1 MSADS
6 PRRGSR
12 SAGTV
17 VRPQAAGDKSYME
30 SVVDFLQAVPQAYSG
45 SKTEDREKIVWA
57 RFESTDV
64 NDISY
69 NSEYAEHRCSEAPIL
84 LIIGYSNGVQIWN
97 LPSSGEAQEVLSI
110 RQGPVRVL
118 RVLPTPIS
126 GNHQSDSF
134 ADKRPLVAMCDGSS
148 STQPYCTVNLTSLKT
163 GEQAHSIGFKS
174 QVYDIHFNKRIV
186 VIALQEKVAA
196 FDAST
201 FQHRFWI
208 TSCFPC
214 PGPHM
219 NPLALGTRWLAYAD
233 KKLVPTHQSRGGMT
247 GNGIQSY
254 AATVISA
261 AKTITKGLSMFGETV
276 GRLTGNKAQAPSEV
290 KSTSPSKTTL
300 NRTGLVPGIVTIV
313 DTLVVAEGEQVNV
326 QDDNDGSAFVAHFP
340 AHNGEP
346 IAAMEFDPSGQ
357 LLVTADILGHTFHVF
372 RILPHPWSSSQG
384 AVHHLYCLHR
394 GDTTAKVQNI
404 SYTLDSRWVAV
415 STLRG
420 TTHVFPV
427 TTYGG
432 PVSVRTH
439 TSARVVNRASRFHKS
454 AGLDEIEQTQTG
466 RHSPVPGSSGSPQ
479 APPSYPSSSII
490 NNNLENCRLPPFPHP
505 TVVTPAAQIKQPL
518 VLSGISSSSTAGK
531 SPTHGSPI
539 KQDNVLCVAAQFAS
553 SRGWRMGNPT
563 ASREKA
569 DPGKPLPVDSLYI
582 ISCHGNLMEHVLDP
596 QPVDSIPKMDD
607 APIQLLTQPL
617 AQWNLKRCSTSA
629 ELKPPLP
636 SNSPLIIAA
645 DIVAADNA
653 ASMSN
658 SMVTRYDSYDSLSS
672 DQSSQEDDHWLS
684 QVEMV
689 THAGP
694 HRRLWMGPQFSF
706 KTFQTNTA
714 VLSSNS
720 SALLGQ
726 SPDANTVDVLAEE
739 LDLQSLRVQ
748 PVRSQPVPT
757 PQSGRTS
764 HTAPGFEPLG
774 HSPGS
779 NAASM
784 PLLIDSGPG
793 SFDRGTR
800 VVEICGSWPESGP
813 MRGAE
818 VLEDRLRESI
828 ADAMIESPTK
838 ERPSIH
844 RTGSNSGR
852 REVLQQE
859 DQLSSSSGSGGS
871 APRTPATFDAR
882 SSPPHSIDH
891 VMVFPPST
899 GSPD

>member
-1 MSADS
+1 
-6 PRRGSR
+6 
-12 SAGTV
+12 
-17 VRPQAAGDKSYME
+17 DKSYME

-214 PGPHM
+214 PGPHT

-432 PVSVRTH
+432 KHGGVRTH

-479 APPSYPSSSII
+479 APPSKYNTDISSII

-739 LDLQSLRVQ
+739 LDLQSLRQGTKLVQ

-779 NAASM
+779 NAA
-784 PLLIDSGPG
+784 
-793 SFDRGTR
+793 FDRGTR

-844 RTGSNSGR
+844 RTGNTAA
-852 REVLQQE
+852 V
-859 DQLSSSSGSGGS
+859 
-871 APRTPATFDAR
+871 
-882 SSPPHSIDH
+882 
-891 VMVFPPST
+891 
-899 GSPD
+899 